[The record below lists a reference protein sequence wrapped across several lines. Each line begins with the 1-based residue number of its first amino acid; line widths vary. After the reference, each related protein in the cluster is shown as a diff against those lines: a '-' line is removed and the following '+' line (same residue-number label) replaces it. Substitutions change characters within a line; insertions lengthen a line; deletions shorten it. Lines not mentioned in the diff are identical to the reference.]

1 MTKKELEQ
9 IAKNNDKIAALRYI
23 CKELEYGSNTGSQEI
38 TGMPFAGGTSDKVGD
53 KSVRLTDA
61 RLQLIRLVHDN
72 ELLIRRAREFID
84 RIPDR
89 IIAAII
95 ALKYIYGLDNLEIAA
110 EVGYKGNYRDR
121 DIRRV
126 IDMFFLDN
134 LLYML

>member
-9 IAKNNDKIAALRYI
+9 ISKNNDKIAELRYL
-23 CKELEYGSNTGSQEI
+23 CKELENESETGTQEI
-38 TGMPFAGGTSDKVGD
+38 TGMPFVGGTSDRVGD
-53 KSVRLTDA
+53 KIIRLTDT
-61 RLQLIRLVHDN
+61 RMQLVQLVREN

-126 IDMFFLDN
+126 IDTFFLDN